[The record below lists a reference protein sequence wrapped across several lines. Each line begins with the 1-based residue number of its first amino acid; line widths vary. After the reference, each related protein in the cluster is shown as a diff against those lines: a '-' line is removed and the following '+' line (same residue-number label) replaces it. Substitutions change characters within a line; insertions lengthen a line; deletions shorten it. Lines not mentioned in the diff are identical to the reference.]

1 METYYTDEYQAI
13 KTYGGK
19 TMAMYEQ
26 ANNVQEDNSGR
37 DITEFFDE
45 FKLDVMVGHDQIQQT
60 SGPSKKHQMR

>member
-1 METYYTDEYQAI
+1 
-13 KTYGGK
+13 
-19 TMAMYEQ
+19 MAMYEQ

>member
-45 FKLDVMVGHDQIQQT
+45 FRLDVMVEST
-60 SGPSKKHQMR
+60 